1 MSRERRA
8 EEISEMTV
16 LKQMQRAAPM
26 AAYQPPRS
34 KFMITDI
41 LGGNGKLKSGDGDD
55 DRTPSPRDLSV
66 FLHSMPENDD
76 DSDCDSSELTFKLKS
91 PSVVFNTSARYLF
104 VPIPSVGLKALGI
117 FNGSNL
123 LIRRTGDEENREK
136 RFVHNQTITDRLG
149 IYIQPITN
157 VL

>member
-41 LGGNGKLKSGDGDD
+41 LGGNGKLKSTADGDD
-55 DRTPSPRDLSV
+55 DRTPSQSPQPRDLSV

-76 DSDCDSSELTFKLKS
+76 DSDCDSSELKS
-91 PSVVFNTSARYLF
+91 PSVVFNTS
-104 VPIPSVGLKALGI
+104 PSRVASKCGSKSVRL

-123 LIRRTGDEENREK
+123 LIRRTEREREREE
-136 RFVHNQTITDRLG
+136 ICA
-149 IYIQPITN
+149 
-157 VL
+157 

>member
-1 MSRERRA
+1 MIKTFESEKGIARFMSRERRA

-41 LGGNGKLKSGDGDD
+41 LGGNGKLKSTDGDD
-55 DRTPSPRDLSV
+55 DRTPSPQPRDLSV

-76 DSDCDSSELTFKLKS
+76 DSDCDSSE
-91 PSVVFNTSARYLF
+91 
-104 VPIPSVGLKALGI
+104 
-117 FNGSNL
+117 
-123 LIRRTGDEENREK
+123 
-136 RFVHNQTITDRLG
+136 
-149 IYIQPITN
+149 
-157 VL
+157 